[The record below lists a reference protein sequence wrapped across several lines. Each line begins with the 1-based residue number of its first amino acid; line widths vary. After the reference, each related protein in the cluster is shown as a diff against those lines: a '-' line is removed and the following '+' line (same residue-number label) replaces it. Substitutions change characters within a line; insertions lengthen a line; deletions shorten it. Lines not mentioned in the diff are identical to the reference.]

1 LEVKTDSL
9 VTGLY
14 EEQAVHFDEWELVK
28 DVIDQLIDLMLN
40 YRQSGHPGGSRSK
53 VHALVATLLGGVM
66 RWDIRHPEKRFG
78 DRFVLVAGHTAPLIY
93 ATLATLNETMRV
105 RHRETGDRRYQ
116 VYRAEER
123 MLTWED
129 LLKLRRNR
137 GLPGHVEMEGKTLFI
152 KFNTGPS
159 GHGSPPAA
167 GEAVA
172 LKRAG
177 AAGVRVFAFEGEGG
191 HTTGATHE
199 TKNSAYG
206 LGLDNLFY
214 VLDWNDYGIDD
225 NAVSSVVHGTPRD
238 WFAPYGWHVH
248 EAKNGSYWPDIT
260 RALIEMVHGENP
272 PGRPGVTFM
281 KTRKGREYGV
291 YDNKSH
297 GTPHPMNS
305 ELFWE
310 NRRVFAEKYGVTW
323 DGFGQP
329 APEDKA
335 ALMRQAA
342 NNLNVA
348 LDVLRQNRRVLE
360 YVADRLVEIGDSV
373 PSDIS
378 GFRLDHRRNPIH
390 DPALYDYERYPA
402 DLYTKPGE
410 KKANRQAF
418 STWGSWVNAYCQKQY
433 GRPLFLAMAADLAD
447 STNISGFA
455 KKYGDFPGLGWYFW
469 NKNPEGVLLPQ
480 QITEFTNSG
489 IAVGI
494 ATVNMHPDPEQ
505 DFLGFFGACATYG
518 SFSYLKYGL
527 MRLFSQ
533 LAQDCPLKVGKAL
546 WVVGHSGPETAEDSR
561 THFGIFEPGVTQL
574 FPDGHV
580 VDLHPWEAN
589 EVPVVL
595 GAGLKLG
602 PPIVALHLTRPAIPV
617 PDRAAL
623 GLGSHLE
630 AAKGAYVL
638 RDYRPGK
645 APMGTIIVQGTMPTY
660 NTLRA
665 LPEIDQAGLNVKLVA
680 AVSPQLFAAQPADYR
695 ERVLSPADRIDSTV
709 ITNRA
714 RRVMIDW
721 LLNPIAAEY
730 AMTPD
735 FDNRWRTGG
744 SVDEVYEE
752 AHLSPEWIL
761 RGIERFV
768 REREARLGR
777 IRAGLDAA
785 AGAKG

>member
-1 LEVKTDSL
+1 LAVKTEN
-9 VTGLY
+9 VVATRF
-14 EEQAVHFDEWELVK
+14 EEQAAHFQKWELIK
-28 DVIDQLIDLMLN
+28 DVIDQLIDLALN

-78 DRFVLVAGHTAPLIY
+78 DRFILVAGHTAPLVY
-93 ATLATLNETMRV
+93 ATLATFNEAMRV
-105 RHRETGDRRYQ
+105 RFKETGDRRYG
-116 VYRAEER
+116 VERPEER

-129 LLKLRRNR
+129 LLTLRRNG
-137 GLPGHVEMEGKTLFI
+137 GLPGHVEMEGKILFI

-159 GHGSPPAA
+159 GHGSPAAA
-167 GEAVA
+167 GEALA

-177 AAGVRVFAFEGEGG
+177 ADGVRVFAFEGEGG
-191 HTTGATHE
+191 HTAGAAHE

-225 NAVSSVVHGTPRD
+225 NPISRVVHGTPRD

-248 EAKNGSYWPDIT
+248 EARSGSQWPDIT
-260 RALIEMVHGENP
+260 RALIEMVHGDNP
-272 PGRPGVTFM
+272 EGRPGITFM

-297 GTPHPMNS
+297 GAAHKMNS

-310 NRRVFAEKYGVTW
+310 TKRVFAEKYGVTW
-323 DGFGQP
+323 DGFGKP
-329 APEDKA
+329 APEDRA
-335 ALMRQAA
+335 ALMKQAA

-348 LDVLRQNRRVLE
+348 LDVLRKNREVLE
-360 YVADRLVEIGDSV
+360 YLADRLVEIGDSV
-373 PSDIS
+373 PADLPS
-378 GFRLDHRRNPIH
+378 FRLDPQRNPIS
-390 DPALYDYERYPA
+390 DPVIYDFENYPE
-402 DLYTKPGE
+402 DLYFKPGE
-410 KKANRQAF
+410 KKANRHSLA
-418 STWGSWVNAYCQKQY
+418 SWGGWINAYCQKQY

-455 KKYGDFPGLGWYFW
+455 KKYGDFAGLGWYLW

-489 IAVGI
+489 ITVGL
-494 ATVNMHPDPEQ
+494 ATVNMHPEPEKE
-505 DFLGFFGACATYG
+505 FLGFYAGCATYG
-518 SFSYLKYGL
+518 SFSYLKYGP

-561 THFGIFEPGVTQL
+561 THFGIFAPGVTQL
-574 FPDGHV
+574 FPDGQV
-580 VDLHPWEAN
+580 VDVHPWEPN

-595 GAGLKLG
+595 GAALRLG
-602 PPIVALHLTRPAIPV
+602 PPIIALHLTRPGIEI

-623 GLGSHLE
+623 GLASHFE
-630 AAKGAYVL
+630 ASRGAYIL
-638 RDYRPGK
+638 RDYRPGER
-645 APMGTIIVQGTMPTY
+645 PMGTVIVQGTMSTY
-660 NTLRA
+660 NLLRA
-665 LPEIDQAGLNVKLVA
+665 LPEIDRAGLNVKLVA
-680 AVSPQLFAAQPADYR
+680 AVSPQLFAAQPAEYR

-709 ITNRA
+709 ISNRA
-714 RRVMIDW
+714 RRSMHDW
-721 LLNPIAAEY
+721 LFNPLAGEY
-730 AMTPD
+730 AMTSD
-735 FDNRWRTGG
+735 FDDRWRTGG
-744 SVDEVYEE
+744 SVDEVCEE

-761 RGIERFV
+761 RGIERFA
-768 REREARLGR
+768 RERETRLKR
-777 IRAGLDAA
+777 IRAGLEAA
-785 AGAKG
+785 AG